1 MEEGLNT
8 KDLYEEVKRVFG
20 EPKGDVKQYSPLTH
34 AFIGDAVYTLIV
46 ATMVVNKGN
55 TANSKLHSMTEKYV
69 SARAQA
75 AAADHF
81 LEKGILS
88 EEELAVYKRGEN
100 AKPRSMAK
108 NATPYEYHKAT
119 GFEALMGYLYQTGRI
134 DRCMELAKIA
144 VEQQRVIKNER

>member
-1 MEEGLNT
+1 MEEGLNN
-8 KDLYEEVKRVFG
+8 KDIYEEIKHIFG

-46 ATMVVNKGN
+46 STMVVNKGN
-55 TANSKLHSMTEKYV
+55 TANSKLHSMKEKYV

-81 LEKGILS
+81 LKEGILS
-88 EEELAVYKRGEN
+88 EEELTIYKRGEN

-108 NATPYEYHKAT
+108 NATPHEYHKAT
-119 GFEALMGYLYQTGRI
+119 GFEALMGYLYQTGRLE
-134 DRCMELAKIA
+134 RCVELTKIA
-144 VEQQRVIKNER
+144 VDHCKP